1 MRTGPVLY
9 AGSYLEPHAE
19 GKRDLVSKFPGD
31 KHPSNKTTEVFHGPC
46 SVVQGMFCRL
56 LSWAEM
62 MDIENGAT
70 GQIVLAED
78 VSQEKAKRA
87 EAGDMDEGRCGQ

>member
-1 MRTGPVLY
+1 
-9 AGSYLEPHAE
+9 
-19 GKRDLVSKFPGD
+19 
-31 KHPSNKTTEVFHGPC
+31 
-46 SVVQGMFCRL
+46 MFCRL

-62 MDIENGAT
+62 MDSENGAT